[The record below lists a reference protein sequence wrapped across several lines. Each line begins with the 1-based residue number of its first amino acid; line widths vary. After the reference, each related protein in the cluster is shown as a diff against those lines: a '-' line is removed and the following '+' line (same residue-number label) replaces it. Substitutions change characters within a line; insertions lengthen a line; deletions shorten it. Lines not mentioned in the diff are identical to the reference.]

1 LENDVKFV
9 MSKLF
14 DESDLPRLRAFEEWL
29 VDHRIPPDI
38 DELPDNL
45 KFVKW
50 DLRFRKILSTIRS
63 IRQACFG
70 LKDDDDWVVYRIAL
84 LRYALHT
91 LSFDERRDRG
101 ECGPAQLVHA
111 LFSAQSLI
119 YDLVADDFHLK
130 IRAERPP
137 SYPER
142 QRISID
148 EAPWPLDCPNYDP
161 PYHVDETVLAASRLD
176 DGDGWAD
183 PEDVS
188 LVAEASNVLAAK
200 RRDDAGRPLSRRGR
214 TGIAGRGLLGLW
226 GRNLAAAAVVTRG
239 SGTALELLLGS
250 FEDRGELELVKGFVL
265 AEEKAPDAVVRVL
278 ETETGW
284 RPTVDGEEVFQGY
297 TYDIRQTD
305 HAWVETKAFLFAL
318 GPDAPALL
326 EPGGI
331 FEDVKWYPLTAHT
344 INQVPS
350 AQARLIREAIER
362 LRDAGTLDDEQAT
375 ELLARTG

>member
-1 LENDVKFV
+1 
-9 MSKLF
+9 
-14 DESDLPRLRAFEEWL
+14 
-29 VDHRIPPDI
+29 
-38 DELPDNL
+38 
-45 KFVKW
+45 
-50 DLRFRKILSTIRS
+50 
-63 IRQACFG
+63 
-70 LKDDDDWVVYRIAL
+70 
-84 LRYALHT
+84 
-91 LSFDERRDRG
+91 
-101 ECGPAQLVHA
+101 
-111 LFSAQSLI
+111 
-119 YDLVADDFHLK
+119 
-130 IRAERPP
+130 
-137 SYPER
+137 
-142 QRISID
+142 
-148 EAPWPLDCPNYDP
+148 
-161 PYHVDETVLAASRLD
+161 
-176 DGDGWAD
+176 
-183 PEDVS
+183 
-188 LVAEASNVLAAK
+188 
-200 RRDDAGRPLSRRGR
+200 
-214 TGIAGRGLLGLW
+214 
-226 GRNLAAAAVVTRG
+226 VVTRG

-284 RPTVDGEEVFQGY
+284 RPTGDGEEVFQGY

-318 GPDAPALL
+318 GPDAPDLL